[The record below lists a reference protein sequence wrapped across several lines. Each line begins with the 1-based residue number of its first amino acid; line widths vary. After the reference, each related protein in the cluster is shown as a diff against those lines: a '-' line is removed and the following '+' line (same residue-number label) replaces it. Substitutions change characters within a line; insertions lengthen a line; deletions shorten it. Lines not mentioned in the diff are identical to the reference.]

1 MYAIEATGLRKRFKN
16 TKRNADADGTR
27 WTQAVDGVDLL
38 VDEGDVVA
46 LLGPNGAGKTT
57 TLMMLL
63 GVTEP
68 DEGKVTL
75 LGHPLP
81 TERTAALEQTN
92 FTASYIGLPYKVRV
106 REILD
111 IFRTLYGAGKR
122 RTDELVEA
130 FGLGSFLDRFNSQ
143 LSSGQ
148 RTLVGLAK
156 ALLSEP
162 RLLVLDEPT
171 ASLDP
176 EVSERVRQVIRD
188 ERAKGDFTLLVTSH
202 NMADIERL
210 SRRVVFIAKGRV
222 VADGSPSE
230 IATRFGTTDM
240 ESTFL
245 HIASHARTSGVAESH
260 SREGVT

>member
-1 MYAIEATGLRKRFKN
+1 MTLAIDAVGLRKRFKN
-16 TKRNADADGTR
+16 KTNKPRRSKAEPSKGQEQYTY
-27 WTQAVDGVDLL
+27 AVNGVDLR
-38 VDEGDVVA
+38 VEEGDVCA

-68 DEGKVTL
+68 DEGHVTL

-81 TERTAALEQTN
+81 QERTAALEQTN
-92 FTASYIGLPYKVRV
+92 FTAAYVGMPYKVRV

-111 IFRTLYGAGKR
+111 VFRTLYGSSR
-122 RTDELVEA
+122 SQVED
-130 FGLGSFLDRFNSQ
+130 LIERLHVQEFLDRYASQ

-148 RTLVGLAK
+148 RTLVGLCK
-156 ALLSEP
+156 SLMSEP

-176 EVSERVRQVIRD
+176 EVSERVRAVIR
-188 ERAKGDFTLLVTSH
+188 EEHAKGHFTLLVTSH

-210 SRRVVFIAKGRV
+210 CRRVVFLAAGQV
-222 VADGSPSE
+222 VADGSPAE
-230 IATRFGTTDM
+230 IGAKYGTEDM
-240 ESTFL
+240 EKTFL
-245 HIASHARTSGVAESH
+245 HIASEVRNAGST
-260 SREGVT
+260 T

>member
-1 MYAIEATGLRKRFKN
+1 MYAIEALGLKKRFKN
-16 TKRNADADGTR
+16 KGKDADER
-27 WTQAVDGVDLL
+27 WTDAVNGVDLCIE
-38 VDEGDVVA
+38 EGDICA

-68 DEGKVTL
+68 DEGKVKL

-81 TERTAALEQTN
+81 EERVAALEQTN
-92 FTASYIGLPYKVRV
+92 FTASYIGMPYRVRV

-111 IFRTLYGAGKR
+111 IYTTLYGAKPSR
-122 RTDELVEA
+122 VDEVAEM
-130 FGLGSFLDRFNSQ
+130 LGISEFLGRYSSQ

-148 RTLVGLAK
+148 RTLIGLTK

-176 EVSERVRQVIRD
+176 EVADRVRRVLTAEH
-188 ERAKGDFTLLVTSH
+188 ERRNFTLLVTSH
-202 NMADIERL
+202 NMADIERMC
-210 SRRVVFIAKGRV
+210 RRVVFLARGQV
-222 VADGSPSE
+222 VADGSPTE
-230 IATRFGTTDM
+230 IAAQYGVDDL
-240 ESTFL
+240 EQTFL
-245 HIASHARTSGVAESH
+245 SIASEAR
-260 SREGVT
+260 R

>member
-1 MYAIEATGLRKRFKN
+1 MYAIEARGLKKGFKN
-16 TKRNADADGTR
+16 KSKDTAET
-27 WTQAVDGVDLL
+27 WTQAVDGVDLC
-38 VDEGDVVA
+38 VEEGDIVA

-68 DEGKVTL
+68 DEGTVSL
-75 LGHPLP
+75 LGHRLP
-81 TERTAALEQTN
+81 GGRVAALEQTN

-111 IFRTLYGAGKR
+111 VFRTLYGASRKR
-122 RTDELVEA
+122 TAEVVEMLR
-130 FGLGSFLDRFNSQ
+130 LGDFSERFTSQ

-156 ALLSEP
+156 SLLSEP

-176 EVSERVRQVIRD
+176 EVSERVRHVIR
-188 ERAKGDFTLLVTSH
+188 EEHARRKFTLLVTSH

-210 SRRVVFIAKGRV
+210 CRRVVFIAKGRI

-230 IATRFGTTDM
+230 IHAKYETTDM
-240 ESTFL
+240 EATFL
-245 HIASHARTSGVAESH
+245 KIARGDSS
-260 SREGVT
+260 

>member
-1 MYAIEATGLRKRFKN
+1 MYAIEAIGLRKRF
-16 TKRNADADGTR
+16 RNRGKEAKEA

-68 DEGKVTL
+68 DEGKVAL

-81 TERTAALEQTN
+81 EERVAALEQTN
-92 FTASYIGLPYKVRV
+92 FTAAYVGLPYRVRV

-111 IFRTLYGAGKR
+111 VFATLYGSSKK
-122 RTDELVEA
+122 RTDELVEML
-130 FGLGSFLDRFNSQ
+130 GLGEFLHRFSSQ

-148 RTLVGLAK
+148 RTLVGLTK
-156 ALLSEP
+156 SLMSSP

-176 EVSERVRQVIRD
+176 EVSERVRAVIRAEH
-188 ERAKGDFTLLVTSH
+188 ERRNFTLLVTSH

-210 SRRVVFIAKGRV
+210 ARRVVFIAGGRI
-222 VADGSPSE
+222 VADGSPTE
-230 IATRFGTTDM
+230 IHAHYETDDM
-240 ESTFL
+240 ESLFL
-245 HIASHARTSGVAESH
+245 KVAEEA
-260 SREGVT
+260 RR

>member
-1 MYAIEATGLRKRFKN
+1 MYAIEALGLKKQFKN
-16 TKRNADADGTR
+16 KGKDATER
-27 WTQAVDGVDLL
+27 FTLAVNGVDLC
-38 VDEGDVVA
+38 VEEGDICA

-68 DEGKVTL
+68 DEGKVKL

-81 TERTAALEQTN
+81 EERVAALEQTN
-92 FTASYIGLPYKVRV
+92 FTASYIGMPYRVRV
-106 REILD
+106 KEILD
-111 IFRTLYGAGKR
+111 VYTTLYGARKSR
-122 RTDELVEA
+122 VQEVAEM
-130 FGLGSFLDRFNSQ
+130 LGISDFLNRYSSQ

-148 RTLVGLAK
+148 RTLIGLTK

-176 EVSERVRQVIRD
+176 EVADRVRRVLRAEH
-188 ERAKGDFTLLVTSH
+188 ERRNFTVLVTSH

-210 SRRVVFIAKGRV
+210 CRRVVFLARGLI
-222 VADGSPSE
+222 VADGSPTE
-230 IATRFGTTDM
+230 IAAQYGVDDL
-240 ESTFL
+240 EQTFL
-245 HIASHARTSGVAESH
+245 SIASEAR
-260 SREGVT
+260 R

>member
-1 MYAIEATGLRKRFKN
+1 MYAIEARGLRKRF
-16 TKRNADADGTR
+16 RNKGKDATER

-68 DEGKVTL
+68 DEGKVSL

-81 TERTAALEQTN
+81 EERTKALEHTN
-92 FTASYIGLPYKVRV
+92 FTASYIGMPYRVRV
-106 REILD
+106 REILK
-111 IFRTLYGAGKR
+111 IYATLYGAR
-122 RTDELVEA
+122 RERVDDIVSK
-130 FGLGSFLDRFNSQ
+130 LGVSDFLDRYSSQ

-148 RTLVGLAK
+148 RTLIGLTK
-156 ALLSEP
+156 SLISEP

-176 EVSERVRQVIRD
+176 EVAERVRKVIR
-188 ERAKGDFTLLVTSH
+188 EEHARRKFTVLVTSH

-210 SRRVVFIAKGRV
+210 CRRVVFVAKGRV
-222 VADGSPSE
+222 VADGSPTE
-230 IATRFGTTDM
+230 IAAHYGVDDL
-240 ESTFL
+240 EQTFL
-245 HIASHARTSGVAESH
+245 EIASQVRGDAEDLAEQEL
-260 SREGVT
+260 RR

>member
-1 MYAIEATGLRKRFKN
+1 MTLAIDAVGLRKRFKN
-16 TKRNADADGTR
+16 KTKKQTEEY
-27 WTQAVDGVDLL
+27 TYAVNGIDLKIE
-38 VDEGDVVA
+38 EGDVVA

-81 TERTAALEQTN
+81 EERTRALEQTN
-92 FTASYIGLPYKVRV
+92 FTAAYVGLPYKVRV

-111 IFRTLYGAGKR
+111 VFRTLYGSSQAQVDDLVQR
-122 RTDELVEA
+122 LQIDE
-130 FGLGSFLDRFNSQ
+130 FGERYASQ

-156 ALLSEP
+156 SLMSEP

-176 EVSERVRQVIRD
+176 EVSERVRAVIR
-188 ERAKGDFTLLVTSH
+188 EEHAKGTFTLLVTSH

-210 SRRVVFIAKGRV
+210 CRRVVFVVAGGV
-222 VADGSPSE
+222 VADGSPTE
-230 IATRFGTTDM
+230 IAAKYGAEDM
-240 ESTFL
+240 EKTFL
-245 HIASHARTSGVAESH
+245 SIAEEAR
-260 SREGVT
+260 R

>member
-1 MYAIEATGLRKRFKN
+1 MYAIEALGLKKRFKN
-16 TKRNADADGTR
+16 KGKDITDR
-27 WTQAVDGVDLL
+27 WTQAVDGVDLC
-38 VDEGDVVA
+38 VDEGDICA

-68 DEGKVTL
+68 DEGKVKL
-75 LGHPLP
+75 LGHALP
-81 TERTAALEQTN
+81 EERVRALEQTN
-92 FTASYIGLPYKVRV
+92 FTASYIGMPYRVRV

-111 IFRTLYGAGKR
+111 VYTTLYGAR
-122 RTDELVEA
+122 RERIEEVTEL
-130 FGLGSFLDRFNSQ
+130 LGISEFLNRYSSQ

-148 RTLVGLAK
+148 RTLIGLTK

-176 EVSERVRQVIRD
+176 EVADRVRKVLQAEHDR
-188 ERAKGDFTLLVTSH
+188 RRFTLLVTSH

-210 SRRVVFIAKGRV
+210 CRRVVFLAKGRV
-222 VADGSPSE
+222 VADGSPTE
-230 IATRFGTTDM
+230 IAAQYGVDDL
-240 ESTFL
+240 EQTFL
-245 HIASHARTSGVAESH
+245 SIATEAR
-260 SREGVT
+260 R

>member
-1 MYAIEATGLRKRFKN
+1 MYAIEAVGLKKGFKN
-16 TKRNADADGTR
+16 KAKDASAG
-27 WTQAVDGVDLL
+27 WTQAVGGIDLC
-38 VDEGDVVA
+38 VEEGDIVA

-68 DEGKVTL
+68 DEGKVKL

-81 TERTAALEQTN
+81 EERVKALEQTN
-92 FTASYIGLPYKVRV
+92 FTASYIGMPYRVRV

-111 IFRTLYGAGKR
+111 VYTTLYGAKR
-122 RTDELVEA
+122 SRAQEVTDM
-130 FGLGSFLDRFNSQ
+130 LGISDFMNRYSSQ

-148 RTLVGLAK
+148 RTLVGLTK

-188 ERAKGDFTLLVTSH
+188 EHARRRFTLLVTSH

-210 SRRVVFIAKGRV
+210 CRRVVFIAHGRI
-222 VADGSPSE
+222 VADGSPAE
-230 IATRFGTTDM
+230 IHAKYETTDM
-240 ESTFL
+240 EETFL
-245 HIASHARTSGVAESH
+245 KIARTES
-260 SREGVT
+260 RL

>member
-1 MYAIEATGLRKRFKN
+1 MYAIEALGLKKRFKN
-16 TKRNADADGTR
+16 KGKDADER
-27 WTQAVDGVDLL
+27 WTLAVDGVDLC
-38 VDEGDVVA
+38 VEEGDICA

-68 DEGKVTL
+68 DEGKVKL

-81 TERTAALEQTN
+81 EERVAALEETN
-92 FTASYIGLPYKVRV
+92 FTASYIGMPYRVRV

-111 IFRTLYGAGKR
+111 VYTTLYGANPAR
-122 RTDELVEA
+122 VDEVA
-130 FGLGSFLDRFNSQ
+130 AMFGISDFMNRYSSQ

-148 RTLVGLAK
+148 RTLIGLTK

-176 EVSERVRQVIRD
+176 EVADRVRRVLRAEH
-188 ERAKGDFTLLVTSH
+188 ERRNFTLLVTSH

-210 SRRVVFIAKGRV
+210 CRRVVFLARGRV
-222 VADGSPSE
+222 VADGSPTE
-230 IATRFGTTDM
+230 IAAQYGVDDL
-240 ESTFL
+240 EQTFL
-245 HIASHARTSGVAESH
+245 SIASEAR
-260 SREGVT
+260 R

>member
-1 MYAIEATGLRKRFKN
+1 MTLAIDAVGLRKRFKN
-16 TKRNADADGTR
+16 KTNKKDRKQGKAEQFTY
-27 WTQAVDGVDLL
+27 AVNGVDLR
-38 VDEGDVVA
+38 VEEGDVCA

-68 DEGKVTL
+68 DVGHVTL

-81 TERTAALEQTN
+81 AERTAALEQTN
-92 FTASYIGLPYKVRV
+92 FTAAYVGLPYKVRV

-111 IFRTLYGAGKR
+111 VFRTLYGSSR
-122 RTDELVEA
+122 SQVDDLIERLHVHE
-130 FGLGSFLDRFNSQ
+130 FLDRYASQ

-148 RTLVGLAK
+148 RTLVGLCK
-156 ALLSEP
+156 SLMSEP

-176 EVSERVRQVIRD
+176 EVSERVRAVIR
-188 ERAKGDFTLLVTSH
+188 EEHAKGGFTLLVTSH

-210 SRRVVFIAKGRV
+210 CRRVVFLAAGQV
-222 VADGSPSE
+222 VADGSPTE
-230 IATRFGTTDM
+230 IAAKYGTEDM
-240 ESTFL
+240 EKTFL
-245 HIASHARTSGVAESH
+245 HIASEVRSNGLKT
-260 SREGVT
+260 

>member
-1 MYAIEATGLRKRFKN
+1 MYAIEALGLKKRFKN
-16 TKRNADADGTR
+16 KGKDAEER
-27 WTQAVDGVDLL
+27 FTQAVDGVDLR
-38 VDEGDVVA
+38 VDEGDICA

-68 DEGKVTL
+68 DEGTVKL

-81 TERTAALEQTN
+81 AERVKALDRTN
-92 FTASYIGLPYKVRV
+92 FTASYIGMPYRVRV
-106 REILD
+106 KEILD
-111 IFRTLYGAGKR
+111 VFATLYGASR
-122 RTDELVEA
+122 SRVDEVVEL
-130 FGLGSFLDRFNSQ
+130 FGVGEFLGRYSSQ

-148 RTLVGLAK
+148 RTLIGLTK

-176 EVSERVRQVIRD
+176 EAADRVRKVLIR
-188 ERAKGDFTLLVTSH
+188 EHEQRRFTVLVTSH

-210 SRRVVFIAKGRV
+210 CRRVVFLAGGRI

-230 IATRFGTTDM
+230 IAARYGVDDL
-240 ESTFL
+240 EQTFL
-245 HIASHARTSGVAESH
+245 SIATEAR
-260 SREGVT
+260 R

>member
-1 MYAIEATGLRKRFKN
+1 MYAIEAVGLRKKF
-16 TKRNADADGTR
+16 RNKGKDATEKF
-27 WTQAVDGVDLL
+27 TQAVDGVDLL
-38 VDEGDVVA
+38 VEEGDVVA

-68 DEGKVTL
+68 DEGKVSL

-81 TERTAALEQTN
+81 EERTRALEQTN
-92 FTASYIGLPYKVRV
+92 FTASYIGMPYRVRV
-106 REILD
+106 KEILKVYS
-111 IFRTLYGAGKR
+111 TLYGARKVWL
-122 RTDELVEA
+122 DEIVSKLGIDDFVERY
-130 FGLGSFLDRFNSQ
+130 SSQ

-148 RTLVGLAK
+148 RTLVGLTK

-176 EVSERVRQVIRD
+176 EVAERVRKVLR
-188 ERAKGDFTLLVTSH
+188 EEHARRKFTVLVTSH

-210 SRRVVFIAKGRV
+210 CRRVVFVARGRV
-222 VADGSPSE
+222 VADGSPTE
-230 IATRFGTTDM
+230 IAAKYGATDM
-240 ESTFL
+240 EQTFL
-245 HIASHARTSGVAESH
+245 QIATES
-260 SREGVT
+260 RKK

>member
-1 MYAIEATGLRKRFKN
+1 MYAIEAVGLRKGFKN
-16 TKRNADADGTR
+16 KDRDGSGP
-27 WTQAVDGVDLL
+27 WTQAVDGVDL
-38 VDEGDVVA
+38 VVEEGDVVA

-68 DEGKVTL
+68 DEGTVTL

-81 TERTAALEQTN
+81 AERTKALEQTN

-111 IFRTLYGAGKR
+111 IFRTLYGARKGR
-122 RTDELVEA
+122 VDELVEA
-130 FGLGSFLDRFNSQ
+130 FGLGSFLDRYNSQ

-148 RTLVGLAK
+148 RTLVGLTK
-156 ALLSEP
+156 SLLSEP

-188 ERAKGDFTLLVTSH
+188 EREKGNFTLLVTSH
-202 NMADIERL
+202 NMADIERMC
-210 SRRVVFIAKGRV
+210 RRVVFIAKGKV
-222 VADGSPSE
+222 VADGSPTE
-230 IATRFGTTDM
+230 ITTQFGTTDM

-245 HIASHARTSGVAESH
+245 HLARATDVSGGS
-260 SREGVT
+260 T